1 METAHLKAFLR
12 IGETGSISRAAESL
26 GVAQPT
32 LSQQL
37 LRLEDEVGIRLFDR
51 TARGVTLTEAG
62 RIFLERARQIL
73 HATEQAIADTRGLRD
88 EARGQVVFAMPPS
101 VACLIGADLVQE
113 LARSAPLVH
122 VRVVEAFT
130 GSIRGWI
137 EAEKIDLGILYDLG
151 TLRHLTT
158 QGLVSDEL
166 VVVGPRG
173 RFNDGE
179 RPQEVELGNFSD
191 ETWIAPGRQHGL
203 RQLFDAEVSRLSL
216 DLRIGQEVD
225 SIPTTINLVAS
236 GMGLAVLPRCVAVDS
251 RWAGELSVARLGA
264 GGFWRSL
271 CLVRN
276 PAHVLTHASVR
287 AGSATRSVMTR
298 LIAEGA
304 WQARLENE

>member
-73 HATEQAIADTRGLRD
+73 HVTDQAIADTRGLRD

-101 VACLIGADLVQE
+101 VAWLIGAKLLQE

-137 EAEKIDLGILYDLG
+137 EAEKIDLGILYEMG
-151 TLRHLTT
+151 AVRHLTT
-158 QGLVSDEL
+158 QSLASEEL

-173 RFNDGE
+173 RFDDSL
-179 RPQEVELGNFSD
+179 RPQEIELRDLSD
-191 ETWIAPGRQHGL
+191 ATWIAPGRQHGL
-203 RQLFDAEVSRLSL
+203 RQLIDAEASRLSL
-216 DLRIGQEVD
+216 NLHVEQEVD
-225 SIPTTINLVAS
+225 SLPTTIELVAT
-236 GMGLAVLPRCVAVDS
+236 GAGLAVLPNCVAMDS
-251 RWAGELSVARLGA
+251 RWAGQLSVARIGA
-264 GGFWRSL
+264 DGFWRRL

-287 AGSATRSVMTR
+287 AGSVTRSVMAR
-298 LIAEGA
+298 LIAKGA